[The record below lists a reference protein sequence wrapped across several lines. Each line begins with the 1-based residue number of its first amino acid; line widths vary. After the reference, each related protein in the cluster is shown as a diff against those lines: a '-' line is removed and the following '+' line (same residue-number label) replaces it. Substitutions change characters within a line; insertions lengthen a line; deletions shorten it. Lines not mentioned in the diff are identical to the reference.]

1 MRKLIAAVVAFCAIA
16 VAGCTQGVELDR
28 MYQFDGA
35 VFSISSDW
43 DTEEDISDASSI
55 LWIRGNGFFMT
66 LQANPDDS
74 LYKDAD
80 DFRYSMRESFGMD
93 AKFEETRKEDQ
104 TLIVCEWTREDGQ
117 RELIAAVLEDDGG
130 FAQVFCAGVCEDPS
144 TESSVRAMFNT
155 IEIS

>member
-1 MRKLIAAVVAFCAIA
+1 MRKLAAVVAVFFAMA
-16 VAGCTQGVELDR
+16 VSGCTQGEKLDQ

-43 DTEEDISDASSI
+43 ETEEDISDASNI
-55 LWIRGNGFFMT
+55 LWIRGDGFFMT

-74 LYKDAD
+74 LYNDAD
-80 DFRYSMRESFGMD
+80 DFKYSMRESFGMD

-117 RELIAAVLEDDGG
+117 RELIAAVLEDNGG
-130 FAQVFCAGVCEDPS
+130 FAQVFCTGVCDDPS
-144 TESSVRAMFNT
+144 TESSVRAMFDT
-155 IEIS
+155 IEIA